1 MNVLTFLYKGMRK
14 IKRLILAQIHTPYAK
29 VLFYLNNVDLKSG
42 LKTNGI
48 IKVSV
53 TKTGKLI
60 IGKNCRINSGQNY
73 NVSGGA
79 QKNLFWVEGT
89 LSFGDNVKMSSS
101 SFFCKYKISI
111 GNNVTIGGNTLIMD
125 TDSHSLNPQIRGT
138 NNDRKEALV
147 KSVLIK
153 DNVFIGARTTILK
166 GVTIGENSIVGACSV
181 VTKDIPDNQIWGG
194 NPARFIKEINLK

>member
-1 MNVLTFLYKGMRK
+1 MNILTFLYKGTRK

-29 VLFYLNNVDLKSG
+29 TLLHLNNVDLKSG

-48 IKVSV
+48 IKVFV

-60 IGKNCRINSGQNY
+60 IGENCRINSGQNY

-89 LSFGDNVKMSSS
+89 LEFGNNVKMSSS
-101 SFFCKYKISI
+101 SFFCKHQITI

-125 TDSHSLNPQIRGT
+125 TDSHSLNPQKRVTI
-138 NNDRKEALV
+138 NDRKEAL
-147 KSVLIK
+147 KKPVLIK

-166 GVTIGENSIVGACSV
+166 GVIIGENSIIGACSV
-181 VTKDIPDNQIWGG
+181 VTKNIPANEIWAG
-194 NPARFIKEINLK
+194 NPARFIKSI